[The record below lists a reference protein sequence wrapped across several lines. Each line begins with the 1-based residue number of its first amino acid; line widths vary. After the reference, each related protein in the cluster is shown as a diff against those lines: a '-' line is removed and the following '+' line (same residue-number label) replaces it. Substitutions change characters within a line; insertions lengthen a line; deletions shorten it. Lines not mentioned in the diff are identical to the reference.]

1 LRTIVLISI
10 LILPFS
16 LFADV
21 LDDFFRR
28 MSGSTEKE
36 ALILARRGEY
46 KKAREILEPLYLDN
60 PDDPGIVSE
69 YIWLT
74 IRMGHAKEALALY
87 AGFENKGL
95 LSKDIRKELEKLKA
109 DLDHAG
115 AVELARAGRH
125 DEALKIIDECLM
137 LNPDSIPLKADKV
150 LVLVWKG
157 EAGKALL
164 EYEKFFSGGDAP
176 EFLKAEISVLR
187 EKSKELVKP
196 AQAEDAEK
204 KVSAEEKA
212 KPDAE
217 KLCASAHERAVEL
230 ARGSKYEESLLMLH
244 ALMNDPGAPRDDIV
258 NDRIVV
264 LSWSGR
270 HDEAV
275 ELYEEE
281 RGKFREKPYLHRDLA
296 NSYMR
301 LGRPGEAI
309 KHYMKA
315 IEASPGDNAA
325 TEGAA
330 LAIFA
335 KDGPEAAFEFLDGC
349 AAKPGADNGSVENIR
364 MQIRQRMDMD
374 AKIAKAEQ
382 LVKSRD
388 LKALRPL
395 AEELAREN
403 PKNPRALIIMVY
415 CHQIAEEYFKAL
427 DLDESILRMSP
438 GYMPAIN
445 TRYHILLDIKAAQ
458 AAKEKLDET
467 GDNVGL
473 DIRNRILGDLSAE
486 QIKFLAPKKAIRLLD
501 ENIQSAE
508 DHLRRK
514 DSVEAAEVFKRRA
527 QFDKFL
533 AMRQAEMMRQIVSDY
548 EKIKEEK
555 IELPYW
561 VLEAA
566 ADAYL
571 YLKEPEKAIEL
582 YEQVL
587 LHYQEQGRD
596 RYPYS
601 YELLMAK
608 YAALIELERHR
619 EAREIIERL
628 ENDIPYFARTGGV
641 LVENWNKV
649 SVSTEKAW
657 CMIFDDRL
665 GEAEEYLEG
674 LVASAPHNSNPRIA
688 QAYLHL
694 YRDFPRLSLE
704 DFQMATNLDP
714 ESKEAAIGH
723 AYALDLND
731 RSGEGRNIAAK
742 LLEKHPDDLGVQKLG
757 RHFEIQDMRLLSIKS
772 NFSQGGSFVDGAG
785 YTVRLDQPIY
795 PWRKVYAETIW
806 MQTKDEFE
814 RRNIFR
820 SGIGFDWRLNRDLT
834 LDGAFT
840 LDHQGR
846 DPGIKGGIR
855 WSVDDHLTLGAS
867 YDSYSLDLPP
877 KALLHK
883 YKGQE
888 AKFTAAYRFSE
899 DLLTEASFSNIRLSD
914 GNSNQNYTMR
924 IDKGLTYSAHW
935 KTRLALEG
943 FLTTNRK
950 PEDRGYYAPKYAGSV
965 YAVPMVEHMWYR
977 RYDFSVFDRLY
988 FGIGPH
994 WEKSFKTEEVWYLRY
1009 EQEWRLTDTFYF
1021 KVGGQYGK
1029 SKYGRDNPHGWNF
1042 YTEIYWNF

>member
-1 LRTIVLISI
+1 
-10 LILPFS
+10 
-16 LFADV
+16 
-21 LDDFFRR
+21 
-28 MSGSTEKE
+28 ME
-36 ALILARRGEY
+36 ALILARKGEY
-46 KKAREILEPLYLDN
+46 ERAREMIEPLYLDN
-60 PDDPGIVSE
+60 PNDPRIVSE

-74 IRMGHAKEALALY
+74 IKMGRAKEALVLY
-87 AGFENKGL
+87 VGL
-95 LSKDIRKELEKLKA
+95 KSKDLVSKEIRKELEEFKA
-109 DLDHAG
+109 GLDHAR
-115 AVELARAGRH
+115 AVDLARAGRH
-125 DEALKIIDECLM
+125 DEALKIIDECLI
-137 LNPDSIPLKADKV
+137 LNPDSVPLKADKA
-150 LVLVWKG
+150 LILIWKG
-157 EAGKALL
+157 EDEKALI
-164 EYEKFFSGGDAP
+164 EYEKSFPGGDAP
-176 EFLKAEISVLR
+176 EFLKTEIAVLK
-187 EKSKELVKP
+187 EKNKAVVKP
-196 AQAEDAEK
+196 VQAEDAEK

-212 KPDAE
+212 KSGEE
-217 KLCASAHERAVEL
+217 KVRASAHERAVEL
-230 ARGSKYEESLLMLH
+230 ARESKYEESLLMLH
-244 ALMNDPGAPRDDIV
+244 ALMNDPGVIRDDIV

-275 ELYEEE
+275 KLYEEE
-281 RGKFREKPYLHRDLA
+281 RGKFKEKAHLHRDLA
-296 NSYMR
+296 NSYMK
-301 LGRPGEAI
+301 LDKPDEAI

-315 IEASPGDNAA
+315 LEASPGDNAA

-335 KDGPEAAFEFLDGC
+335 KDGPEAAFAFLDRC
-349 AAKPGADNGSVENIR
+349 AAKSEADNSAVEKIR
-364 MQIRQRMDMD
+364 IQIKQRMDEALEKSLAAERLSGLG

-403 PKNPRALIIMVY
+403 PKNPHALIIMVY
-415 CHQIAEEYFKAL
+415 CHQIAKEHFKAL
-427 DLDESILRMSP
+427 DLNESILRMSP

-473 DIRNRILGDLSAE
+473 EIRKRILGDLSAE
-486 QIKFLAPKKAIRLLD
+486 QIKFFAPKKAIKLLD
-501 ENIQSAE
+501 ENIQFAE
-508 DHLRRK
+508 DHLQRE
-514 DSVEAAEVFKRRA
+514 DSVDAAEVFKRRA

-555 IELPYW
+555 IDLPYW

-596 RYPYS
+596 RYPDS

-608 YAALIELERHR
+608 YTTLIELERHR

-628 ENDIPYFARTGGV
+628 ENDIPDFARPGGV
-641 LVENWNKV
+641 LVENWDKF
-649 SVSTEKAW
+649 SVSIEKAW

-665 GEAEEYLEG
+665 KEAEEYLEN
-674 LVASAPHNSNPRIA
+674 LVASAPHNSNPRVA

-694 YRDFPRLSLE
+694 YRGFPSLALE
-704 DFQMATNLDP
+704 DFEIATNLDP
-714 ESKEAAIGH
+714 ESKAAAIGH

-731 RSGEGRNIAAK
+731 RSGEGRKIAAK
-742 LLEKHPDDLGVQKLG
+742 LLEKHPDDLGVQKLD

-772 NFSQGGSFVDGAG
+772 NFSHGGSFVDGAG

-814 RRNIFR
+814 KRNIFR

-834 LDGAFT
+834 LDGGFT

-846 DPGIKGGIR
+846 DPGIKGGIK
-855 WSVDDHLTLGAS
+855 WAVDDHLTLGAS
-867 YDSYSLDLPP
+867 YDSYSLNLPP
-877 KALLHK
+877 KALLYK

-899 DLLTEASFSNIRLSD
+899 DLLTEASFSNIRMSD
-914 GNSNQNYTMR
+914 GNNNQNYTMR

-950 PEDRGYYAPKYAGSV
+950 FEDRGYYAPKYAGSV
-965 YAVPMVEHMWYR
+965 YVVPMVEHMWYR